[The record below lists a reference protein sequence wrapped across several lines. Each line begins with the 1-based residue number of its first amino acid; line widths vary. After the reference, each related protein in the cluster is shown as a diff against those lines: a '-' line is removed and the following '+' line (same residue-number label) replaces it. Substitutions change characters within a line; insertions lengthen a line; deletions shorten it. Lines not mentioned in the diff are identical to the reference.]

1 MKTQHIAMW
10 ACPRTRSSAITRA
23 FEQIDDCMV
32 YDEPLH
38 HLSFVDK
45 INYHDIIDFPSDYL
59 SKYYNNSY
67 ANIIEKLIGD
77 LPEGKYFS
85 FQKHMSFHILP
96 GFDKSWIS
104 KVKNCFLIRD
114 PRETIVSYWKARKS
128 AGFSWEDSESFV
140 GWEEH
145 YRLFQEI
152 ENLTGEKPI
161 IIDSGDIVKDP
172 RSYLKTLCYQL
183 GINFSEKMLFWRPE
197 ETNLVSWKNTMFEQF
212 RTDVINSNG
221 FFQESKEINI
231 PDILVPCINKCMPLY
246 EEMYKYRLQV

>member
-1 MKTQHIAMW
+1 MKTKHIAMW

-32 YDEPLH
+32 YDEPFL

-45 INYHDIIDFPSDYL
+45 INYHNIIELPSNYL
-59 SKYYNNSY
+59 PNAENCYS
-67 ANIIEKLIGD
+67 NIIEKLIGD
-77 LPEGKYFS
+77 LPEGKTFS
-85 FQKHMSFHILP
+85 FQKHMSFHLLP

-114 PRETIVSYWKARKS
+114 PRETIISYWKARKS
-128 AGFSWEDSESFV
+128 AGFSWKDSESFV

-145 YRLFQEI
+145 YRLFKEI
-152 ENLTGEKPI
+152 ENIIAEKPI
-161 IIDSGDIVKDP
+161 IIDSGDIVKDS
-172 RSYLKTLCYQL
+172 RSYLKALCSQL
-183 GINFSEKMLFWRPE
+183 GINFSEKMLLWRPE
-197 ETNLVSWKNTMFEQF
+197 ETNIVSWKNTIFEQF
-212 RTDVINSNG
+212 RKDVINSSG

-246 EEMYKYRLQV
+246 KEMYKHRLQV